1 MNGYDNNNNNNNNK
15 ALYQGT
21 TDNSHIGH
29 CTDSAESADV
39 KVSNI
44 NMGNNI
50 TCTINCDYRTAVKL
64 YTLET
69 WWNSGNCK
77 YRA

>member
-1 MNGYDNNNNNNNNK
+1 MITNNNNNNNNNNNT
-15 ALYQGT
+15 LYQGT
-21 TDNSHIGH
+21 TDNQA
-29 CTDSAESADV
+29 DSAVSTDV
-39 KVSNI
+39 KVSDI
-44 NMGNNI
+44 NMGNSI
-50 TCTINCDYRTAVKL
+50 TRTINCDYRTAVKL